1 MSTRDLLEEEKGRR
15 DRHSRGGRAESP
27 GFCPPTKIDQGLT
40 AMVETRSAR
49 DYYKGYGGRTF
60 IMSHGTSRKNWR
72 CIEREG
78 FVPSR
83 GGGLGAGV
91 YVTRSEQKAAMCSDR
106 PGSDGVIIKLKV
118 ALGTYAE
125 IYEQGHPL

>member
-1 MSTRDLLEEEKGRR
+1 MSVRDSLEEEKERR

-40 AMVETRSAR
+40 EAVETRSAR
-49 DYYKGYGGRTF
+49 DYYRGCGGRTL

-78 FVPSR
+78 FVVSSR
-83 GGGLGAGV
+83 DGGLGAGV
-91 YVTRSEQKAAMCSDR
+91 YVTRSEQKAAMYPVTD
-106 PGSDGVIIKLKV
+106 L
-118 ALGTYAE
+118 LTME
-125 IYEQGHPL
+125 

>member
-1 MSTRDLLEEEKGRR
+1 MSTRDLLEEEKEQR

-60 IMSHGTSRKNWR
+60 IIMSHGTSRKLPLHRTRRLCSIQRRWFGSRSRSACNVKLFAALSAFLATK
-72 CIEREG
+72 IG
-78 FVPSR
+78 FVQQSISC
-83 GGGLGAGV
+83 V
-91 YVTRSEQKAAMCSDR
+91 RSFSD
-106 PGSDGVIIKLKV
+106 
-118 ALGTYAE
+118 
-125 IYEQGHPL
+125 